1 MRWLWGAW
9 LPVLLATGCLGP
21 QGAGDAGAG
30 TGEEPAAQAREE
42 TAPALDLPE
51 LQPQSREEPPAP
63 SEQPQANGAHDE
75 QPPDD
80 PEPAVAPDGYR
91 IVEADRYAFAVPDG
105 WQVEEKALHDEFFF
119 LVDGETIGET
129 GILGWFDAES
139 WPDFKPNHSEQIGFE
154 ERNDLASGRN
164 GNIRVY
170 RIGLVHTKPAAAL
183 DPEWRYEEIRWYVAN
198 RDDGLAYGFC
208 FDSQAVD
215 EAVMETIVSSFR
227 LRKAG
232 DGK

>member
-1 MRWLWGAW
+1 M
-9 LPVLLATGCLGP
+9 PVLLATGCLGP

-63 SEQPQANGAHDE
+63 SAQPQANGAHDE

-80 PEPAVAPDGYR
+80 PEPAVAPGYR

-154 ERNDLASGRN
+154 ERHDLASGRN

>member
-1 MRWLWGAW
+1 

-51 LQPQSREEPPAP
+51 A
-63 SEQPQANGAHDE
+63 QPQANGEHEE

-80 PEPAVAPDGYR
+80 PEPAVAPGYR

-154 ERNDLASGRN
+154 ERHDLASGRN

>member
-1 MRWLWGAW
+1 

-63 SEQPQANGAHDE
+63 SAQPQANGAHDE
-75 QPPDD
+75 QPPDG

-154 ERNDLASGRN
+154 ERHDLASGRN
-164 GNIRVY
+164 GNIRIY

-208 FDSQAVD
+208 FDCQAVD

>member
-1 MRWLWGAW
+1 M
-9 LPVLLATGCLGP
+9 PVLLATGCLGP

-63 SEQPQANGAHDE
+63 SAQPQANGEHEE

-80 PEPAVAPDGYR
+80 PEPAVAPGYR

-154 ERNDLASGRN
+154 ERHDLASGRN

>member
-1 MRWLWGAW
+1 

-63 SEQPQANGAHDE
+63 SAQPQANGAHEE

-80 PEPAVAPDGYR
+80 PEPAVAPGYR

-154 ERNDLASGRN
+154 ERHDLASGRN